1 MTDSG
6 LSRSAS
12 AFGPFH
18 DVAFLRLLF
27 LFESSCIIV
36 FIEAERDKSCSSN
49 FHPTRFIVII
59 CLPDT
64 TNYL

>member
-36 FIEAERDKSCSSN
+36 FIGAERDKSRPYAVRKMYTALRRLHKC
-49 FHPTRFIVII
+49 HVK
-59 CLPDT
+59 
-64 TNYL
+64 

>member
-27 LFESSCIIV
+27 FTNVWDYQCRLMIYF
-36 FIEAERDKSCSSN
+36 
-49 FHPTRFIVII
+49 
-59 CLPDT
+59 LP
-64 TNYL
+64 LLI

>member
-18 DVAFLRLLF
+18 DEAFLRLLF

-36 FIEAERDKSCSSN
+36 FIEAERDKSRPYAC
-49 FHPTRFIVII
+49 RIV
-59 CLPDT
+59 CFLEDLGT
-64 TNYL
+64 